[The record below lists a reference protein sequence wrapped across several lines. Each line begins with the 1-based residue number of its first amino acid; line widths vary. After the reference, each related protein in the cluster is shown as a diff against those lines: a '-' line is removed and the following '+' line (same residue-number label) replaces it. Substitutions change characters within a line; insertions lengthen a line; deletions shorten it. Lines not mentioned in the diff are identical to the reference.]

1 MNTQQLLTEINH
13 IVKNADRILI
23 SGQGD
28 PDGDSLGAQLAL
40 YDILTQQHRHI
51 MPGRTLEIVICNDLP
66 APQQYEFYPN
76 LQQIAPVESLEG
88 QQFDVGFVL
97 DSGTDRVGKVL
108 PFLQTCRHIINI
120 DHHQSRKQ
128 GIETLAWIEPET
140 CSVCEML
147 YAFLEHPE
155 WQIELNQTIA
165 FCLYAGIIYDTGSFR
180 YPKTT
185 SRTHQIAGKC
195 LETGI
200 DFDVICEKMYLEKPL
215 SSIRLLSEVLASLQC
230 SASRDVI
237 WGKITQESLQRAGA
251 TMDQDEGIITNYAF
265 TRGTKV
271 AALFKEQSEREVKVS
286 FRAHG
291 DIDVGKF
298 AQKMSPQKGGGHDRA
313 AGCTLEMTIDAAE
326 KLIVEALENEFNSVR
341 P

>member
-1 MNTQQLLTEINH
+1 MTTEQLLTEIH
-13 IVKNADRILI
+13 QILKNADRILI

-28 PDGDSLGAQLAL
+28 PDGDSLGSQIAL
-40 YDILTQQHRHI
+40 YDILKQQRRAI
-51 MPGRTLEIVICNDLP
+51 EPDRELEIAICNDLP
-66 APQQYEFYPN
+66 VPQQYEFYPN
-76 LQQIAPVESLEG
+76 LHQIVPVESLAG
-88 QQFDVGFVL
+88 QQFDAGFVL

-108 PFLQTCRHIINI
+108 PILQTCRHVVNI
-120 DHHQSRKQ
+120 DHHQSRKD
-128 GIETLAWIEPET
+128 GIETLAWIEPGT

-147 YAFLEHPE
+147 YAFFEHPE
-155 WQIELNQTIA
+155 WEIELNPTIA

-185 SRTHQIAGKC
+185 SRTHHIAGKC

-230 SASRDVI
+230 SESGNVI
-237 WGKITQESLQRAGA
+237 WGKITQEGLRRAGA

-265 TRGTKV
+265 TQGTKV
-271 AALFKEQSEREVKVS
+271 AALFKEQSEREIKVS

-313 AGCTLEMTIDAAE
+313 AGCTLNVTIAE
-326 KLIVEALENEFNSVR
+326 AERLIVEALEEELSA

>member
-1 MNTQQLLTEINH
+1 MNTQLLLTEINK
-13 IVKNADRILI
+13 IITSADRILI

-40 YDILTQQHRHI
+40 YDILMQQRRYTNLEQ
-51 MPGRTLEIVICNDLP
+51 PLEIVICNDFP
-66 APQQYEFYPN
+66 VPQQYVFYPN
-76 LQQIAPVESLEG
+76 LHQIVPVESLEG
-88 QQFDVGFVL
+88 QRFDAGFVL
-97 DSGTDRVGKVL
+97 DSGTDRVGRVL
-108 PFLQTCRHIINI
+108 PILQSCRDIVNI

-128 GIETLAWIEPET
+128 GIETLAWIEPKT

-147 YAFLEHPE
+147 YAFFEHKD
-155 WQIELNQTIA
+155 WKIHMNQTIA

-185 SRTHQIAGKC
+185 ARTHQIAGKC

-200 DFDVICEKMYLEKPL
+200 DFAAICEKMYLEKPL
-215 SSIRLLSEVLASLQC
+215 SSIRLLSEVLESLQC
-230 SASRDVI
+230 SESGNVI
-237 WGKITQESLQRAGA
+237 WGTITQDGLKRAGA

-265 TRGTKV
+265 AQGTKV

-298 AQKMSPQKGGGHDRA
+298 AQRMSPKKGGGHDRA
-313 AGCTLEMTIDAAE
+313 AGCTLEVTIDKAQT
-326 KLIVEALENEFNSVR
+326 LIVEALEKEFGSH
-341 P
+341 

>member
-1 MNTQQLLTEINH
+1 MTTQQLLTEINQ
-13 IVKNADRILI
+13 ILKSANRILI

-28 PDGDSLGAQLAL
+28 PDGDSLGAQIAL
-40 YDILTQQHRHI
+40 YDMLKQQR
-51 MPGRTLEIVICNDLP
+51 RTIEPKRALEIVICNDLP
-66 APQQYEFYPN
+66 VPQQYEFYPN
-76 LQQIAPVESLEG
+76 LHQIVPVESLAE
-88 QQFDVGFVL
+88 QTFDIGFVL

-108 PFLQTCRHIINI
+108 PLLQACRHVINI

-147 YAFLEHPE
+147 YAFFEHPD
-155 WQIELNQTIA
+155 WKIQMNQTIA

-185 SRTHQIAGKC
+185 TRTHQIAGKC

-200 DFDVICEKMYLEKPL
+200 KFDVICEKMYLEKPL
-215 SSIRLLSEVLASLQC
+215 SSIRLLSEVLTSLQC
-230 SASRDVI
+230 SASGRVI
-237 WGKITQESLQRAGA
+237 WGKITQESLKRAGA
-251 TMDQDEGIITNYAF
+251 TMEQDEGIITNYAF
-265 TRGTKV
+265 AQGTKV

-291 DIDVGKF
+291 DINVGKF
-298 AQKMSPQKGGGHDRA
+298 AQKMSPKKGGGHDRA
-313 AGCTLEMTIDAAE
+313 AGCTLEMTIAE
-326 KLIVEALENEFNSVR
+326 AEQLIVDALDKEFSSQ
-341 P
+341 